1 MPKLTK
7 TEVEKA
13 PPREKQ
19 YTLWCSELRGF
30 GVYIHPTGRRTYFVD
45 YRAGDGAR
53 RRMTIG
59 LHGAITTDQARR
71 LAIETMGGIVLQKG
85 DPLLERKTRR
95 SSLTVAELSDQYVAA
110 VERGLIIGRAGQ
122 PKRATTLST
131 DRGRIARHIKP
142 LLGTKLVIDLD
153 RSDIVR
159 FMRDVHSGKTA
170 VRNRS
175 GKNGARVLVTG
186 GPGTAARTTGLLGG
200 ILTYAVDEGI
210 IENNPSRGVRRPAD
224 RQRDRRLTR
233 DEYRRLGEA
242 LAGELAELDA
252 RQAVTGVWLLA
263 LTGCR
268 LGEIVTLRWSEVDAA
283 SGCLRLTDSKT
294 GPSTRPTGH
303 AAFDVLRDALR
314 VDGNPYVL
322 PAMRGALYYRGLAG
336 YITRL
341 MKRAELEGVTAHT
354 LRHSFASVAGDLGYS
369 DSTIGAVL
377 GHSSSTMTSRY
388 VHRLDSVL
396 VAAANKIAGEV
407 WRQMTGESGKVI
419 ELPRGAS
426 A

>member
-19 YTLWCSELRGF
+19 YTLWCNELRGF

-45 YRAGDGAR
+45 YRTGDGGR

-59 LHGAITTDQARR
+59 RHGAITTDQARK

-95 SSLTVAELSDQYVAA
+95 SSLTIAELCDQYVAA

-122 PKRATTLST
+122 PKRSTTLST

-142 LLGTKLVIDLD
+142 LLGKKLVIDLD
-153 RSDIVR
+153 RSDVIR

-175 GKNGARVLVTG
+175 GKNGARVMVTG

-210 IENNPSRGVRRPAD
+210 IENNPARGVRRPAD

-233 DEYRRLGEA
+233 DEYRKLGEA
-242 LAGELAELDA
+242 LTGELSELDA

-294 GPSTRPTGH
+294 GPSTRPAGH
-303 AAFDVLRDALR
+303 AAFDVLSDTLR
-314 VDGNPYVL
+314 VDSNPYVL

-369 DSTIGAVL
+369 DSTIGSLL
-377 GHSSSTMTSRY
+377 GHSGSTMTSRY
-388 VHRLDSVL
+388 VHRLDTVL
-396 VAAANKIAGEV
+396 VAAASKIANEV
-407 WRQMTGESGKVI
+407 HRQMTGAEG
-419 ELPRGAS
+419 ERGGAAGS
-426 A
+426 EA

>member
-13 PPREKQ
+13 PPRAKQ

-45 YRAGDGAR
+45 YRTGDGAR

-59 LHGAITTDQARR
+59 RHGAITTDQARR

-95 SSLTVAELSDQYVAA
+95 SSLTIAELCDQYVAA

-122 PKRATTLST
+122 PKRSTTLST

-142 LLGTKLVIDLD
+142 LLGKKLVIDLD
-153 RSDIVR
+153 RSDIIR
-159 FMRDVHSGKTA
+159 FMRDIHSGKTA

-175 GKNGARVLVTG
+175 GKNGARVMVTG

-210 IENNPSRGVRRPAD
+210 IENNPARGVRRPAD
-224 RQRDRRLTR
+224 GQRDRRLTR

-242 LAGELAELDA
+242 LTGELAELDA

-268 LGEIVTLRWSEVDAA
+268 LGEIVTLRWSEVDAT

-294 GPSTRPTGH
+294 GPSTRPAGH
-303 AAFDVLRDALR
+303 AAFDILNDALR
-314 VDGNPYVL
+314 ADGNPYVL

-341 MKRAELEGVTAHT
+341 MKRAELENVSAHT
-354 LRHSFASVAGDLGYS
+354 LRHSFASMAGDLGYS
-369 DSTIGAVL
+369 DSTIGSLL
-377 GHSSSTMTSRY
+377 GHSGSTMTSRY

-396 VAAANKIAGEV
+396 VAAANRVAGEV
-407 WRQMTGESGKVI
+407 WRQMTGESGKVVNI
-419 ELPRGAS
+419 RVG
-426 A
+426 